1 MVNEKMSRMPKEAQT
16 SLLERIKAGDTK
28 AFDIVY
34 RQNYSQLCS
43 FAVFILH
50 DRELAE
56 EIVDDVMFYLWD
68 HREEED
74 VTNLNAWLQKAIRNK
89 SINALKSASKRY
101 HAELEPR
108 YELFTKLFNDSQP
121 LETLMAKEMND
132 EIDHALS
139 LLPEDARRVFVMC
152 KIDGKKYAEVAEAL
166 GISVNTVK
174 YHMKNA
180 MKLMLTILKKYLLA
194 YILLDCI

>member
-1 MVNEKMSRMPKEAQT
+1 MVTGKGSRMPNEAQP
-16 SLLERIKAGDTK
+16 SLMERIKAGDTK

-50 DRELAE
+50 DKELAE

-68 HREEED
+68 HRNEEE
-74 VTNLNAWLQKAIRNK
+74 VTNLNAWLLRAIRNK
-89 SINALKSASKRY
+89 SINALKSASKRH
-101 HAELEPR
+101 HAELDTR
-108 YELFTKLFNDSQP
+108 YELFTSLFDDSQP
-121 LETLMAKEMND
+121 LETLVVKEMSD
-132 EIDHALS
+132 KIDYALS
-139 LLPEDARRVFVMC
+139 QLPEDTRRVFVMC
-152 KIDGKKYAEVAEAL
+152 KIDGKKYAEVADAL

-180 MKLMLTILKKYLLA
+180 TKTMLTILKKYMMA
-194 YILLDCI
+194 YVILGCI